1 MEDFLMKKNLS
12 FEDAYAQLQ
21 QVVTRME
28 EGAATLDEALK
39 LYERGVALSQHC
51 EFLLQ
56 RAKLRVDQ
64 LREGEE
70 GRLEKIPFH
79 F

>member
-1 MEDFLMKKNLS
+1 MRNLS

-21 QVVTRME
+21 RVVSKME

-39 LYERGVALSQHC
+39 LYERGITLSQHC
-51 EFLLQ
+51 ELLLEH
-56 RAKLRVDQ
+56 AELRVKQ
-64 LREGEE
+64 LRDKEDGTLEE
-70 GRLEKIPFH
+70 MPFD